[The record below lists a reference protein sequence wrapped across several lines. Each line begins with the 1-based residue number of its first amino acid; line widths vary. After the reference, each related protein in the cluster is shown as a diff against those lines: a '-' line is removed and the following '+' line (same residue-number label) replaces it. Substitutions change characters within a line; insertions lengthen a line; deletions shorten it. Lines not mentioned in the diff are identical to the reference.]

1 MNLPRLVLPLFAA
14 LFLFGGCK
22 TVNRTERAEPRAR
35 PDVVQDRRIET
46 DPSAADRIAVTQ
58 VAEDTSG
65 EFLRIQISLES
76 TSSRTRT
83 YSYQVEWIEANGF
96 TVTSPAPVWKP
107 LRIAGRDTA
116 SIVAVAPNPR
126 VVDFR
131 FKLIETYREKI
142 FEP

>member
-1 MNLPRLVLPLFAA
+1 MKSLRIALPILAA
-14 LFLFGGCK
+14 FLLLGGCK

-35 PDVVQDRRIET
+35 PDIVQDQRIET
-46 DPSAADRIAVTQ
+46 DPSAADRIVVTQ
-58 VAEDTSG
+58 VAEDTTG

-83 YSYQVEWIEANGF
+83 YSYQFEWIEANGF

-116 SIVAVAPNPR
+116 AIVGVAPNPR

-131 FKLIETYREKI
+131 FKIIETYREKI